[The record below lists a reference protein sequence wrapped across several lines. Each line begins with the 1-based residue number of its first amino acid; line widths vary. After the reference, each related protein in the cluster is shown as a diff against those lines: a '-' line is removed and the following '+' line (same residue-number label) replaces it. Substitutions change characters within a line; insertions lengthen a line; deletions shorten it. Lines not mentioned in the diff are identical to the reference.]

1 MVARTLGSVFDPLV
15 AIFGT
20 FGVFW
25 EPFWESCLLT

>member
-20 FGVFW
+20 FGGFW
-25 EPFWESCLLT
+25 EAFGNLAC